1 MQNLEK
7 SPKLSHALGS
17 SKATLSV
24 KKRDKLGSSFYF
36 NSSVSFSHA
45 CSHAPLPMTIPKRPE
60 HAAHIK
66 RDQSDRYCPLAVPFL
81 SPVRGGFAGHSVRDH
96 FFWKMAQKNEWLKN
110 NNCLRS
116 PTLPDRVCAI
126 VFEQGSCTTLTS
138 SCMELRWCICS
149 AATRWMDRLAFPS
162 VFVSFVYFILAKLF
176 SFSSLAHPY
185 FSFTW
190 LH

>member
-1 MQNLEK
+1 MLHT
-7 SPKLSHALGS
+7 SSGTRATGIAL
-17 SKATLSV
+17 L
-24 KKRDKLGSSFYF
+24 LF
-36 NSSVSFSHA
+36 
-45 CSHAPLPMTIPKRPE
+45 
-60 HAAHIK
+60 
-66 RDQSDRYCPLAVPFL
+66 PFPPRCGVA
-81 SPVRGGFAGHSVRDH
+81 SPVTQCGTISSGK
-96 FFWKMAQKNEWLKN
+96 WPKKNEWLKN

-138 SCMELRWCICS
+138 SGMELRWCICS

-176 SFSSLAHPY
+176 SFSSIAHIF
-185 FSFTW
+185 FSSTR